1 MKINHVAL
9 FCSDLEGM
17 KDFFMHFFAAKPN
30 ELYHNLRTGL
40 QTYILSF
47 PDGDTR
53 LEIMHRPDVESLI
66 GDEYC
71 HMGYIHLS
79 LSVGSK
85 EQVDFLTLSLK
96 KAGYRVL
103 SGPRTTGDGYY
114 ESCIVGPEKILI
126 EITI

>member
-1 MKINHVAL
+1 MKIDHVAL
-9 FCSDLEGM
+9 YCKDLEAT
-17 KDFFMHFFAAKPN
+17 KQFFIDFFEAKPN
-30 ELYHNLRTGL
+30 ELYHNPRTGL
-40 QTYILSF
+40 KTYILSF

-85 EQVDFLTLSLK
+85 KQVDFLTLSLK
-96 KAGYRVL
+96 EAGYRVL
-103 SGPRTTGDGYY
+103 SDPRTTGDGYY
-114 ESCIVGPEKILI
+114 ESCIVGPERILI
-126 EITI
+126 EITV